1 MITIA
6 IVEDNDQFR
15 SGLEAIIQS
24 QSEMALAGS
33 YESAENALIA
43 LPGNPTDVVICDIN
57 LPGMRGTNLILQLK
71 DKIPQ
76 TQFMVCSIHD
86 DDETIFEAM
95 KFGASGY
102 ILKNPVTADDIIR
115 AIHDLYNGG
124 SPMSPFIARKVISSF
139 QKPTVSTESSMLSIR
154 EKEVL
159 EFLAK
164 GLLYKEI
171 ADKLGVSHE
180 TVKKHLKNI
189 YQKLHVQNKIEAL
202 KKMRLI

>member
-33 YESAENALIA
+33 YESAEKALIA